1 MHFYGHDTWV
11 TGNDKEGD
19 ERPAAFIYLNMSFKK
34 RKYSILNALS
44 SPHFS
49 IGLQQRVSIVGEVG
63 PGLIKFYPWREK
75 EGA

>member
-1 MHFYGHDTWV
+1 MHFCGHDTWV

-19 ERPAAFIYLNMSFKK
+19 ERPTAFIYLNMSFFK
-34 RKYSILNALS
+34 RNYSILNA
-44 SPHFS
+44 HFS

-63 PGLIKFYPWREK
+63 PGLIQFYQRREK